1 MKITV
6 DNKRASIDFVELV
19 EGEAFMTIDR
29 ESIYIYCTSYRDY
42 NNDMIH
48 LVMKV
53 TDNGLI
59 PLTWFEPN
67 AQVIPLEVQGI
78 SFSTSTL
85 RNSCKFFDSAD

>member
-6 DNKRASIDFVELV
+6 DNKRTSIDFAELV
-19 EGEAFMTIDR
+19 EGEAFMTLDGA
-29 ESIYIYCTSYRDY
+29 SIYIYCTFYYHQD
-42 NNDMIH
+42 NQLNH

-59 PLTWFEPN
+59 PLAWFEPN

-85 RNSCKFFDSAD
+85 RNTCSFCD

>member
-1 MKITV
+1 MKITL
-6 DNKRASIDFVELV
+6 DNKRTSIDFAELV

-42 NNDMIH
+42 NNEMIH

-78 SFSTSTL
+78 SFSSSTL
-85 RNSCKFFDSAD
+85 RNSCGFCERA

>member
-6 DNKRASIDFVELV
+6 DNKRASIDFAELV

-59 PLTWFEPN
+59 PLAWFEPN
-67 AQVIPLEVQGI
+67 AQVIPLEVQSV
-78 SFSTSTL
+78 SFSSSTL
-85 RNSCKFFDSAD
+85 RNTCAFCE

>member
-6 DNKRASIDFVELV
+6 DNKRASIDFAELV

-67 AQVIPLEVQGI
+67 AQVIPLDIQGI

-85 RNSCKFFDSAD
+85 RNTCSFCD